1 MSYEELHIKN
11 MVCNRC
17 IKVVNEELTKL
28 GFTIKSIEL
37 GKVEL
42 GSTIDEKDLDSIKLS
57 LEANGFELLSD
68 KKSRIISKIKTEIIK
83 AVHYGVGVRENI
95 NFSDFLSR
103 QVGNDYSY
111 ISSLFSSTEGI
122 TIEKYLIL
130 QKIERAKELLVY
142 DELSLSE
149 IAIQLDYSSVQYL
162 SNQFKKITGL
172 TPTHFKKI
180 QKNKRL
186 GLDKLLKTKNNVNQF
201 QDFVTDLQ

>member
-1 MSYEELHIKN
+1 MSYDELHIKN

-28 GFTIKSIEL
+28 GFTIRSIEL
-37 GKVEL
+37 GKVVL
-42 GSTIDEKDLDSIKLS
+42 DSTIDEKGFDSIKHS
-57 LEANGFELLSD
+57 LKGNGFELLSD
-68 KKSRIISKIKTEIIK
+68 KKSKIISKIKTEIIK
-83 AVHYGVGVRENI
+83 AVHYGDGIRKNI
-95 NFSDFLSR
+95 NFSDYLSR

-111 ISSLFSSTEGI
+111 ISNLFSSTEGI

-130 QKIERAKELLVY
+130 QKIERTKELLIY

-149 IAIQLDYSSVQYL
+149 IAIQMDYSSVQYL

-180 QKNKRL
+180 QKNRRV
-186 GLDKLLKTKNNVNQF
+186 GLDKVLKTKIV
-201 QDFVTDLQ
+201 